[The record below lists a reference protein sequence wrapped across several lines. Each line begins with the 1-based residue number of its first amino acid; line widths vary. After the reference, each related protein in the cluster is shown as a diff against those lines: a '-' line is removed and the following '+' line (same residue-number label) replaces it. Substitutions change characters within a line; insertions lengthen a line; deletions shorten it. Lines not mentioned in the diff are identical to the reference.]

1 MVSRSREVKCLS
13 IVGMNTSGA
22 SPVYLRRR
30 LRTHYGASAM
40 AIALGLIVPAVRLAC
55 ADTCSAF
62 SLAGSES
69 RTFHTG
75 SVYRNVHI
83 CNNVLS
89 GGDLT
94 VIIVGRD
101 PIRLAPG
108 MCTTQN
114 GNQVTLNN
122 QASKGSVTG
131 GICQVVG
138 RNR

>member
-1 MVSRSREVKCLS
+1 MR
-13 IVGMNTSGA
+13 GGA
-22 SPVYLRRR
+22 F
-30 LRTHYGASAM
+30 AM
-40 AIALGLIVPAVRLAC
+40 AVALGFVVAGVRLAS

-62 SLAGSES
+62 SLAGGQF
-69 RTFHTG
+69 RDFYTG

-101 PIRLAPG
+101 AIRLAPG
-108 MCTTQN
+108 MCTTQA
-114 GNQVTLNN
+114 GNQVILSN
-122 QASKGSVTG
+122 QDSKGSVTG
-131 GICQVVG
+131 GICEVVG

>member
-1 MVSRSREVKCLS
+1 MKTNSLY
-13 IVGMNTSGA
+13 A
-22 SPVYLRRR
+22 VYLRRTPR
-30 LRTHYGASAM
+30 MHGGVSAM
-40 AIALGLIVPAVRLAC
+40 AAALGFVVAAVRLAC
-55 ADTCSAF
+55 ADSCSAF
-62 SLAGSES
+62 TLAVSES
-69 RTFHTG
+69 LTFHTG

-108 MCTTQN
+108 ICTTQN
-114 GNQVTLNN
+114 GNQVTLSN
-122 QASKGSVTG
+122 QESKGSVTV

>member
-1 MVSRSREVKCLS
+1 MP
-13 IVGMNTSGA
+13 GGA
-22 SPVYLRRR
+22 SV
-30 LRTHYGASAM
+30 M
-40 AIALGLIVPAVRLAC
+40 AVVLGFVVAGVRLAC
-55 ADTCSAF
+55 ADTCGAF

-89 GGDLT
+89 EGDLT

-101 PIRLAPG
+101 PVRLAPG
-108 MCTTQN
+108 ICTTQN
-114 GNQVTLNN
+114 GNQVTLNQN
-122 QASKGSVTG
+122 SKGSVTV
-131 GICQVVG
+131 GICEVVR

>member
-1 MVSRSREVKCLS
+1 MKTNRLHAVC
-13 IVGMNTSGA
+13 
-22 SPVYLRRR
+22 LRRR
-30 LRTHYGASAM
+30 PRRHGAASV
-40 AIALGLIVPAVRLAC
+40 IATALSFVVVAVRLAH
-55 ADTCSAF
+55 ADTCGAF

-69 RTFHTG
+69 RIFHTG

-83 CNNVLS
+83 CNNLLS

-94 VIIVGRD
+94 VIIAGRD

-108 MCTTQN
+108 ICTTQN
-114 GNQVTLNN
+114 GNQVTLSN
-122 QASKGSVTG
+122 QDSEGVVTV